1 LNRRLA
7 TLVVAAGAIGAFAF
21 VLPSRALPPGTS
33 GYNKSYDTVIDCGNG
48 NTLTFHAPT
57 NLWPPNHKYYTDI
70 YVLAKAS
77 NSADK
82 VDLATDGTHN
92 QYDGDTEAN
101 GSGHTA
107 DDIAVNDADG
117 KAMTTPSSTAT
128 HPAADETGTGSV
140 LTNWEARAERA
151 GTLSDGRTYTLN
163 GTATFTDANGKSTS
177 CNGSV
182 QMVVPHD
189 MRPSN
194 R

>member
-1 LNRRLA
+1 VNRRFA
-7 TLVVAAGAIGAFAF
+7 TLLGAGAVGAFALA
-21 VLPSRALPPGTS
+21 LPLRALPPGTS
-33 GYNKSYDTVIDCGNG
+33 SYNKSGDTVIDCGNG
-48 NTLTFHAPT
+48 NTLTFHAPST
-57 NLWPPNHKYYTDI
+57 LWPPNHKYYTDI
-70 YVLAKAS
+70 FVLAQAK
-77 NSADK
+77 NSTDK
-82 VDLATDGTHN
+82 VDLATDGTHD

-117 KAMTTPSSTAT
+117 NATTTPSSTTT
-128 HPAADETGTGSV
+128 HPAADEMGTGSA

-151 GTLSDGRTYTLN
+151 GTVQDGRTYTLN
-163 GTATFTDANGKSTS
+163 GTATFTDSSGNSTS

-182 QMVVPHD
+182 TIRVPHD